1 MNAPL
6 ENIKVLDLT
15 RILAGPYCTMMLGDM
30 GAEIIKVENPKN
42 GDDTRGWGPPFL
54 KGVSTYFI
62 SVNRNKKSM
71 TLNLKENKGKE
82 ILRKLIKQ
90 CDVMVEN
97 FRPGTLD
104 NLGFS
109 WPEIQKINDKIIFA
123 SVSGFGQ
130 TGPRKNEPGFDVV
143 IQGEGGIMSITGEP
157 DGPPTKVG
165 ASIGDITA
173 GMLAA
178 QGILLG
184 LYTREKTGKG
194 QMVDI
199 SMLDGQISLL
209 TYHANAF
216 FATGK
221 VPNRRGNR
229 HPSITPYET
238 YKCKDGFLNLG
249 VGNDSLWVKFC
260 DAVGLDKIKDD
271 QRFQINA
278 ERVKNREELEKILIP
293 FFENYELKEIIEILR
308 NNGIPCGPINNL
320 EDALNNPQVI
330 QREMVQEIE
339 IPEIGKT
346 KITGV
351 PIKMSATPGSIR
363 MPPPSLGEHTNQIL
377 KNYLNISNSEIEHLR
392 EKNII

>member
-1 MNAPL
+1 MNGPL
-6 ENIKVLDLT
+6 KDIKVLDLT

-30 GAEIIKVENPKN
+30 GAEVIKVENPKN

-54 KGVSTYFI
+54 NGVSTYFI
-62 SVNRNKKSM
+62 SVNRNKKSI
-71 TLNLKENKGKE
+71 TLNLKEKKGKE
-82 ILRKLIKQ
+82 ILRKLIKN

-104 NLGFS
+104 NLGFP
-109 WPEIQKINDKIIFA
+109 WTEIQKINEKIIFA

-184 LYTREKTGKG
+184 LYSREKTGKG
-194 QMVDI
+194 QMIDI

-221 VPNRRGNR
+221 VPGRRGNR

-260 DAVGLDKIKDD
+260 DAVGLDKIKNDS
-271 QRFQINA
+271 RFQINA
-278 ERVKNREELEKILIP
+278 ERVKNRTELEKILVP
-293 FFENYELKEIIEILR
+293 FFINHELKKMIEILR
-308 NNGIPCGPINNL
+308 NAGIPCGAINNL
-320 EDALNNPQVI
+320 EDALNNEQVI
-330 QREMVQEIE
+330 QREMVQEIH
-339 IPEIGKT
+339 IPEVGKT
-346 KITGV
+346 KITGI
-351 PIKMSATPGSIR
+351 PIKMSDTPGNIR
-363 MPPPSLGEHTNQIL
+363 IPPPSLGEHTNQIL
-377 KNYLNISNSEIEHLR
+377 EDFLDFTSSEIQDLS

>member
-104 NLGFS
+104 NLGFPWS
-109 WPEIQKINDKIIFA
+109 EIQKINDKIIFA

-130 TGPRKNEPGFDVV
+130 TGPRKNDPGFDVV

-330 QREMVQEIE
+330 QREMVQEIQ

>member
-278 ERVKNREELEKILIP
+278 ERVKNREQLEKILIP

-377 KNYLNISNSEIEHLR
+377 KNYLDISNSEIEHLR

>member
-1 MNAPL
+1 MSAPL
-6 ENIKVLDLT
+6 KDIKVLDLT

-54 KGVSTYFI
+54 NGVSTYFI
-62 SVNRNKKSM
+62 SVNRNKKSI
-71 TLNLKENKGKE
+71 TLNLKENEGKE
-82 ILRKLIKQ
+82 ILRKLIKE

-104 NLGFS
+104 RLGFP
-109 WPEIQKINDKIIFA
+109 WAEIQKINEKIIFA

-178 QGILLG
+178 QGILLA
-184 LYTREKTGKG
+184 LFTREKTGKG

-221 VPNRRGNR
+221 IPNRRGNR

-238 YKCKDGFLNLG
+238 YKCKGGFLNLG
-249 VGNDSLWVKFC
+249 VGNDSLWIKFC
-260 DAVGLDKIKDD
+260 DAVRLDKLKKDT
-271 QRFQINA
+271 RFQINA
-278 ERVKNREELEKILIP
+278 DRVENRSELEKILIP
-293 FFENYELKEIIEILR
+293 FFENLELQKIITILK
-308 NNGIPCGPINNL
+308 NAGIPCGAINNL
-320 EDALNNPQVI
+320 EEALNNPQVLE
-330 QREMVQEIE
+330 REMVQEIE
-339 IPEIGKT
+339 IPEVGKT
-346 KITGV
+346 KIIGI
-351 PIKMSATPGSIR
+351 PIKMSDTPGSIR
-363 MPPPSLGEHTNQIL
+363 IPPPNLGEHTVEIL
-377 KNYLNISNSEIEHLR
+377 KDYLHFSDTEIQNLHEG
-392 EKNII
+392 NII

>member
-1 MNAPL
+1 MSAPL
-6 ENIKVLDLT
+6 KDIKILDLT

-54 KGVSTYFI
+54 NGVSTYFI
-62 SVNRNKKSM
+62 SVNRNKKSI
-71 TLNLKENKGKE
+71 TLNLKHVEGKK
-82 ILRKLIKQ
+82 ILNKLIKE
-90 CDVMVEN
+90 CDVLVEN
-97 FRPGTLD
+97 FRPGTLER
-104 NLGFS
+104 LGFP
-109 WPEIQKINDKIIFA
+109 WTEIQKINEKIIFA

-178 QGILLG
+178 QGILLA
-184 LYTREKTGKG
+184 LYNREKTGKG

-221 VPNRRGNR
+221 IPNRRGNR

-238 YKCKDGFLNLG
+238 YKCRNGFFNLG
-249 VGNDSLWVKFC
+249 VGNDSLWIKFC
-260 DAVGLDKIKDD
+260 DSLELDELKEDK
-271 QRFQINA
+271 RFQINA
-278 ERVKNREELEKILIP
+278 DRVKNRTELEEILIP
-293 FFENYELKEIIEILR
+293 FFENFELEKIINILR
-308 NNGIPCGPINNL
+308 DAGIPCGAINNL
-320 EDALNNPQVI
+320 ENALNNPQVVA
-330 QREMVQEIE
+330 REMTQEIE
-339 IPEIGKT
+339 IPEVGKT
-346 KITGV
+346 KITGI
-351 PIKMSATPGSIR
+351 PIKMSETPGSIR
-363 MPPPSLGEHTNQIL
+363 IPPPGLGEHTTQIL
-377 KNYLNISNSEIEHLR
+377 KNYLYFSDIEIKNLR
-392 EKNII
+392 EKNVI

>member
-278 ERVKNREELEKILIP
+278 ERVKNREQLEKILIP

-330 QREMVQEIE
+330 QREMVQEIQ

-377 KNYLNISNSEIEHLR
+377 KNYLDISNSEIEHLR

>member
-330 QREMVQEIE
+330 QREMVQEIQ

>member
-278 ERVKNREELEKILIP
+278 ERVKNREQLEKILIP

>member
-1 MNAPL
+1 
-6 ENIKVLDLT
+6 
-15 RILAGPYCTMMLGDM
+15 
-30 GAEIIKVENPKN
+30 
-42 GDDTRGWGPPFL
+42 
-54 KGVSTYFI
+54 
-62 SVNRNKKSM
+62 
-71 TLNLKENKGKE
+71 
-82 ILRKLIKQ
+82 
-90 CDVMVEN
+90 MVEN

>member
-104 NLGFS
+104 NLGFPWS
-109 WPEIQKINDKIIFA
+109 EIQKINDKIIFA

-330 QREMVQEIE
+330 QREMVQEIQ

-377 KNYLNISNSEIEHLR
+377 KNYLDISNSEIEHLR